1 MTFDPSTIQYNKQHF
16 VNGEFR
22 SDEEST
28 FDYIRPSD
36 QKLLDKIPN
45 ASEKLVDETVELA
58 HKAYKNHEWSLLK
71 PRDRAK
77 LLFKWADLIEKDVD
91 YLSKVEAMNS
101 TRLISETSQGD
112 VYGTADTIRYF
123 AEWAD
128 KIEGQ
133 TTASSPNVLSLTI
146 KEPYGVVL
154 GITPWNFP
162 IVQVAWKA
170 APALAAGNAVIIKP
184 SEYTPLSIFRLAEL
198 SIEAGFPKGIFNYLL
213 GEGSVTGNYLV
224 KHPGIAKIAFTG
236 SSVTGAKI
244 MSESALSGL
253 KPVHLELG
261 GKSPQVVFDDIED
274 IDATVSKIA
283 AGMYVNS
290 GQVCTSGTRLIAHK
304 KIVNELVDRLIDI
317 GSKKVPG
324 LTWDDKTT
332 LPPIVSKKQAERID
346 VLISKS
352 VEMGANIISGGN
364 WHDTNYGGFFY
375 KPTFIEKVNPQM
387 PVYNEEVFGPV
398 INVDTFDDD
407 EEAIKKADHPTYGL
421 AACIHTSNLNKAIN
435 LSKKIDSGMIW
446 VNHWG
451 YPDEFSHPAGGFKRS
466 GVGKDMGSNGINE
479 YYKEKAIWIPH

>member
-1 MTFDPSTIQYNKQHF
+1 MTFDPKNIEYKKLHF

-22 SDEEST
+22 SEQEST
-28 FDYIRPSD
+28 YDYIRPSD
-36 QKLLDKIPN
+36 QKNLDSIPN
-45 ASEKLVDETVELA
+45 ASKELVNETVE
-58 HKAYKNHEWSLLK
+58 KAQKAFENSEWSSLK
-71 PRDRAK
+71 PRQRAK
-77 LLFKWADLIEKDVD
+77 ILFKWADLIEKDVD

-112 VYGTADTIRYF
+112 VFATADTIRYF

-146 KEPYGVVL
+146 KQPYGVVL

-198 SIEAGFPKGIFNYLL
+198 SIKAGFPNGIFNYLL
-213 GEGSVTGNYLV
+213 GEGSITGNYLV
-224 KHPGIAKIAFTG
+224 QHPGIAKIAFTG
-236 SSVTGAKI
+236 SSATGAKI

-261 GKSPQVVFDDIED
+261 GKSPQIVFDDITD
-274 IDATVSKIA
+274 IDDTVSKIA

-304 KIVNELVDRLIDI
+304 KIVNELTDKLIKI
-317 GSKKVPG
+317 GNQKLPG
-324 LTWDDKTT
+324 LTWDDNTS

-346 VLISKS
+346 SLISKS
-352 VEMGANIISGGN
+352 VEMGANVISGGS
-364 WHDTNYGGFFY
+364 WHDTNYGGYFY
-375 KPTFIEKVNPQM
+375 KPTFIEKVSTDM
-387 PVYNEEVFGPV
+387 PVYKEEVFGPV
-398 INVDTFDDD
+398 INIDTFNDY
-407 EEAIKKADHPTYGL
+407 EEAVQMADHPTYGL
-421 AACIHTSNLNKAIN
+421 AACVHTSNLNMAIN

-466 GVGKDMGSNGINE
+466 GIGKDMGSSGINE

>member
-1 MTFDPSTIQYNKQHF
+1 MSFNPDDIEYKKKHF

-22 SDEEST
+22 NDNEGS

-36 QKLLDKIPN
+36 QKFLDDIPN
-45 ASEKLVDETVELA
+45 ASRDLVDETVELA
-58 HKAYKNHEWSLLK
+58 QKAFQNSEWSNLK
-71 PRDRAK
+71 PRQRAK
-77 LLFKWADLIEKDVD
+77 LLFKWADLIEQDVE

-112 VYGTADTIRYF
+112 VFGTADTIRYF

-133 TTASSPNVLSLTI
+133 TTSSSPNVLSLTI

-198 SIEAGFPKGIFNYLL
+198 SIKAGIPKGIFNYLL
-213 GEGSVTGNYLV
+213 GEGSVTGSYLV
-224 KHPGIAKIAFTG
+224 NHPGIGKIAFTG
-236 SSVTGAKI
+236 SSATGEKI
-244 MSESALSGL
+244 MSESALTGL

-261 GKSPQVVFDDIED
+261 GKSPQVVFEDIEN
-274 IDATVSKIA
+274 IDDTVSKIA

-304 KIVNELVDRLIDI
+304 KIVNELIEKLIKI
-317 GSKKVPG
+317 GEEKIPG
-324 LTWDDKTT
+324 VTWDNNTS
-332 LPPIVSKKQAERID
+332 LPPIISKKQAERID
-346 VLISKS
+346 LLISQSTK
-352 VEMGANIISGGN
+352 MGANIISGGS
-364 WHDTNYGGFFY
+364 WHDTNYGGYFY
-375 KPTFIEKVNPQM
+375 KPTFIEKVTKDM
-387 PVYNEEVFGPV
+387 PVYTEEVFGPV
-398 INVDTFDDD
+398 INIDTFEDDN
-407 EEAIKKADHPTYGL
+407 EAIVKADHPTYGL
-421 AACIHTSNLNKAIN
+421 AACVHTSNLNKAIN

-466 GVGKDMGSNGINE
+466 GIGKDMGSNGINE